1 MLLGPEGSGKSHL
14 AAIWAARADAVT
26 FPAAS
31 VTEADVPAL
40 AAAPALVLEDLD
52 RGALVEPALFHLVN
66 LARERGHAVLF
77 TSAKPVDALGIATRD
92 LLSRLRLAPSV
103 ELGPP
108 DDALLR
114 AVLVKLLLDRQLVI
128 DIAVVDYVANRIE
141 RSLARAA
148 AVVAELDRDT
158 LSRGRRITRAA
169 ASDVIAR
176 VSDLADDD
184 RDDDHHEDVTDPP

>member
-1 MLLGPEGSGKSHL
+1 MLLGQAGSGKSHL

-26 FPAAS
+26 LPAAAL
-31 VTEADVPAL
+31 TDADVPAL
-40 AAAPALVLEDLD
+40 AAAPALVIEDLD
-52 RGALVEPALFHLVN
+52 RGTLVEPALFHLTN
-66 LARERGHAVLF
+66 LARERGRGVLF
-77 TSAKPVDALGIATRD
+77 TSAKPVDALGVATPD

-169 ASDVIAR
+169 AAEVIAR
-176 VSDLADDD
+176 VSDLAEDD
-184 RDDDHHEDVTDPP
+184 RDDDHHADVTDPP